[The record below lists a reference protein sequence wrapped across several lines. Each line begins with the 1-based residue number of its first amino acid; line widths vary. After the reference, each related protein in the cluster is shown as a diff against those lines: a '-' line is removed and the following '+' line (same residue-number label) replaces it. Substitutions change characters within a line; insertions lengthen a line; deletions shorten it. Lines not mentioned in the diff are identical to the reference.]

1 MIKATK
7 QITRHVLVSALMA
20 MSIGSSAQ
28 TALAMSGGSG
38 PFLDT
43 LFQESAKNGVS
54 QKVFEEAFRE
64 FKLDPTIRRLRNTQP
79 EFVSPI
85 GDYISKRVTEN
96 RIETGQLKLRQ
107 FKTTLSDI
115 QRRYGVPPEIILS
128 IWGNETNYGSFVGG
142 RNVIHSI
149 ASLIH
154 EGYREKFFR
163 KELIAALLI
172 TQNGHIRSREMQ
184 GSWAGAMGQTQFMPT
199 SFKAYAVDY
208 DGDGRK
214 DIWTS
219 YEDAFASTANYL
231 QRSGWQKGQPWG
243 WEVRLPS
250 RLDVAK
256 ALKIN
261 QAALIEWEKLGIRRA
276 DGQPFHSNTR
286 TARLFLPAGLNGP
299 AFLVL
304 KNFDVIKRYN
314 NSDSYALAVAYLG
327 DRIRGSA
334 ELRRTWPVDAI
345 PISRSE
351 TRELQTRLGRLGYR
365 VGDQDGRVGPLTR
378 ISVLQF
384 QKRNGLIPDAFP
396 GREVLEQVR
405 QRSLP
410 TTGGN

>member
-43 LFQESAKNGVS
+43 LFQNLQKNGVS

-154 EGYREKFFR
+154 EDTAK
-163 KELIAALLI
+163 
-172 TQNGHIRSREMQ
+172 N
-184 GSWAGAMGQTQFMPT
+184 
-199 SFKAYAVDY
+199 SF
-208 DGDGRK
+208 G
-214 DIWTS
+214 
-219 YEDAFASTANYL
+219 
-231 QRSGWQKGQPWG
+231 
-243 WEVRLPS
+243 
-250 RLDVAK
+250 
-256 ALKIN
+256 
-261 QAALIEWEKLGIRRA
+261 
-276 DGQPFHSNTR
+276 
-286 TARLFLPAGLNGP
+286 
-299 AFLVL
+299 
-304 KNFDVIKRYN
+304 KN
-314 NSDSYALAVAYLG
+314 
-327 DRIRGSA
+327 
-334 ELRRTWPVDAI
+334 
-345 PISRSE
+345 
-351 TRELQTRLGRLGYR
+351 
-365 VGDQDGRVGPLTR
+365 
-378 ISVLQF
+378 
-384 QKRNGLIPDAFP
+384 
-396 GREVLEQVR
+396 
-405 QRSLP
+405 
-410 TTGGN
+410 

>member
-1 MIKATK
+1 M
-7 QITRHVLVSALMA
+7 RD
-20 MSIGSSAQ
+20 
-28 TALAMSGGSG
+28 TA
-38 PFLDT
+38 
-43 LFQESAKNGVS
+43 K
-54 QKVFEEAFRE
+54 
-64 FKLDPTIRRLRNTQP
+64 
-79 EFVSPI
+79 
-85 GDYISKRVTEN
+85 
-96 RIETGQLKLRQ
+96 
-107 FKTTLSDI
+107 
-115 QRRYGVPPEIILS
+115 
-128 IWGNETNYGSFVGG
+128 
-142 RNVIHSI
+142 
-149 ASLIH
+149 
-154 EGYREKFFR
+154 KFFR

-256 ALKIN
+256 ALKLN